1 MPRSLTFWLFSAE
14 VRVGGMVLT
23 VTSLLEV
30 DGCPPVKLR
39 EDLCFSDGVS
49 VYLFFFEFE

>member
-1 MPRSLTFWLFSAE
+1 
-14 VRVGGMVLT
+14 MVLT

-39 EDLCFSDGVS
+39 EERDNEDVPPAHGLPRLVMCTPPRRVAGP
-49 VYLFFFEFE
+49 